1 MVTSNYR
8 ARARGLPKSWYLS
21 SDIDSASVTALCG
34 ENGLRYSGSD
44 MFRFRAAS
52 RAWQDCFDA
61 YSAQNPPGVTVMRR
75 GIDECFLELTA
86 LAMAR
91 IQRGE
96 IKVLATMDPTTKA
109 KLQAQA
115 QERMRVA
122 EAKWRAEESKLD
134 PSIPRESL
142 GGVRAAIRASASS
155 DPMTAKS
162 IANRGSRFPSG
173 QVSSPAKAE
182 PATAITS
189 ASPLPLVVI
198 GSESLLTLPPHLV
211 GKSEAEIEEYCNK
224 LHPIDFCRGDKHT
237 QDAPM
242 NLYTRAAL
250 DQLAQQ
256 GQQLQVD
263 PHSPWVGQVLLSGWN
278 PSESQAAFRS
288 RPRDTYAHTPGSH
301 NLDAAATF
309 GETIAGHEEEGDDS
323 DIWGEAQGLEDE
335 GELEFEGD
343 RAAASSSSSSTAAA
357 SSSSAAA
364 ATPASSSSSAP
375 LLFAP
380 VSGMDWTEADL
391 VVPPLFDSF
400 SSSAAAGSSASSSGA
415 SHDLILAVGAQIAF
429 EIRSLLF
436 ARMGL
441 TTSACVAPNCMLAK
455 MGSQMH
461 KPNQQSV
468 IRPSVALA
476 FLRPLALKR
485 VPQFGP
491 KAQAR
496 VHPLGLTHIAQ
507 IQSLLASTGTPTVPP
522 PILLCNFPPKLA
534 QTLTNIANGV
544 DDTIVKR
551 LGAPKSLAQE
561 KGQLIRTDEDMVAQ
575 LGWLAD
581 QLARRLQIH
590 ELEWNMR
597 ATSLSIGW
605 RHLNPSVPRGS
616 ASAPLPSVLFATP
629 SRPGAEIE
637 AVAVKLW
644 RKSLGSPFPAIKYL
658 GLGVHTWKPIAKE
671 KEKLGNYFHKQPAA
685 AGTAAAGTGS
695 AQAAITANASE
706 SKHPTHGR
714 EGNEEEEDLLS
725 LLEARDSA
733 PAPPAAAAAASS
745 SSAAAAAPSLESDP
759 IDSLMGVA
767 ATAAP
772 VSNDSSDSFTLAP
785 TSAAAAAAALFPC
798 TQCPTVLS
806 SSQQLQEHLDFH
818 FAQQYQQRVRA
829 EDREQREAQQ
839 AAQLALAQQQASK
852 KSKPNKRTAAAA
864 AATSP
869 AASITRFFQPP
880 PQPK

>member
-21 SDIDSASVTALCG
+21 ADIDSASVTALCG

-52 RAWQDCFDA
+52 KAWQDCFDA

-86 LAMAR
+86 LALAR
-91 IQRGE
+91 IQRGD
-96 IKVLATMDPTTKA
+96 IRVLAEMDAVTKA
-109 KLQAQA
+109 KLQVQA

-134 PSIPRESL
+134 PSIPRESI

-162 IANRGSRFPSG
+162 LAKRGNRFPSG
-173 QVSSPAKAE
+173 QVASPAKLKAE
-182 PATAITS
+182 PATVVTS

-211 GKSEAEIEEYCNK
+211 GKSEAEIEAYCNQ

-242 NLYTRAAL
+242 SLYTRAAL

-256 GQQLQVD
+256 GTQLQVD

-278 PSESQAAFRS
+278 PSESQSAFRT

-309 GETIAGHEEEGDDS
+309 GETVPSAEEQDAGDS
-323 DIWGEAQGLEDE
+323 DVWGDAQGLEEE
-335 GELEFEGD
+335 GELDFEGEAV
-343 RAAASSSSSSTAAA
+343 AATSSAAAAA
-357 SSSSAAA
+357 SSSSAAVTA
-364 ATPASSSSSAP
+364 AASSSP
-375 LLFAP
+375 PLFAP
-380 VSGMDWTEADL
+380 VSGMDWSEADL
-391 VVPPLFDSF
+391 VVPPLFDS
-400 SSSAAAGSSASSSGA
+400 SSSPASAASSGV
-415 SHDLILAVGAQIAF
+415 SHDLILAVGSQIAF
-429 EIRSLLF
+429 ELRSLLF

-455 MGSQMH
+455 LGSQMH
-461 KPNQQSV
+461 KPNQQSI

-496 VHPLGLTHIAQ
+496 VHPLGLAHIAQ
-507 IQSLLASTGTPTVPP
+507 VQSLLASTGTPTVPP
-522 PILLCNFPPKLA
+522 PVLLAHLPPKLA

-561 KGQLIRTDEDMVAQ
+561 KGQLIRTDEDMIAQ

-605 RHLNPSVPRGS
+605 RPLNPSVPRGS
-616 ASAPLPSVLFATP
+616 ASAPLPSVLFASA

-637 AVAVKLW
+637 AVALKLW
-644 RKSLGSPFPAIKYL
+644 RKSLGSPFPPLKYL
-658 GLGVHTWKPIAKE
+658 GLGVHTWKPLAKE
-671 KEKLGNYFHKQPAA
+671 KEKLGNYFQKQTAAPAA
-685 AGTAAAGTGS
+685 AAASALTNSGGS
-695 AQAAITANASE
+695 AKQTELSAS
-706 SKHPTHGR
+706 K
-714 EGNEEEEDLLS
+714 EEEEDLLS

-733 PAPPAAAAAASS
+733 HAAAASVAAASS
-745 SSAAAAAPSLESDP
+745 SSSPAPPAASVHSDP

-767 ATAAP
+767 ASAAS
-772 VSNDSSDSFTLAP
+772 VSNGDFTHSSSLPSA
-785 TSAAAAAAALFPC
+785 SAAAATAAAAASFPC
-798 TQCPTVLS
+798 TQCPAQLS
-806 SSQQLQEHLDFH
+806 SPLQLQEHLDFH

-839 AAQLALAQQQASK
+839 AAQLAQTHQQAQLNK
-852 KSKPNKRTAAAA
+852 KSKPNKRTATAAA
-864 AATSP
+864 AASP
-869 AASITRFFQPP
+869 ATTIARFFHPP
-880 PQPK
+880 AQPK